1 MEKYSVIAS
10 HIEDDYVWNVYEVA
24 TNQIIDKFFF
34 EDDAFD
40 LAEFMENGGAFDG
53 FTPAFMTSMVKV
65 KNENLNEAFAREFM
79 VQPQFYLTAS
89 KKINDLA
96 LRHIVAGFFVDFA
109 CIHWQTRYNVYMMK
123 RDKSLTMTMYR
134 LQVALYLIGI
144 AIMLGFFTVAYVV
157 LAGA

>member
-79 VQPQFYLTAS
+79 V
-89 KKINDLA
+89 
-96 LRHIVAGFFVDFA
+96 
-109 CIHWQTRYNVYMMK
+109 
-123 RDKSLTMTMYR
+123 
-134 LQVALYLIGI
+134 
-144 AIMLGFFTVAYVV
+144 
-157 LAGA
+157 